1 MTVPCGDGYLNL
13 RVGAIIRRGKEFLMV
28 GNEDSPYLYTV
39 GGRIQFG
46 ETAEQAVVREIME
59 ETGLTVR
66 NVRYRG
72 SQSWPF
78 PDQLML
84 AFTAEYES
92 GEIRLQPDEIADAQ
106 WFSRDDC
113 PASPQPGSIAYKLIH
128 NEI

>member
-1 MTVPCGDGYLNL
+1 M
-13 RVGAIIRRGKEFLMV
+13 
-28 GNEDSPYLYTV
+28 
-39 GGRIQFG
+39 
-46 ETAEQAVVREIME
+46 REIME

-92 GEIRLQPDEIADAQ
+92 GEIRLQPDEIADVQ
-106 WFSRDDC
+106 WFCRNDC

-128 NEI
+128 NEM